1 MLWGLMSRWTMP
13 APWSASSPA
22 ATSEM
27 TRTSSAIAERGR
39 LRDAIAERAA
49 GDVVDRQVVAPIR
62 FGSLDDRDEMRVVHL
77 GGGARFLAEPVLED
91 EIAGELDLEHLQRD
105 LAAVLGPGP
114 EDEPH
119 PSLAERLLERVP
131 AELVAGLELP
141 PGAAGNRHAAKHT
154 GARRGT
160 PSR

>member
-13 APWSASSPA
+13 AAV
-22 ATSEM
+22 
-27 TRTSSAIAERGR
+27 ERVEPRGDLGDDPNELRDPERRR

-49 GDVVDRQVVAPIR
+49 GDVVDRQVVAPVR

-154 GARRGT
+154 GARPRT